1 MNDLIYANGLAKKDV
16 LARFPEAVI
25 EDASDFIHLERFS
38 ITLPDTITEEEYIK
52 AVITLGL
59 GSVSLKVQL
68 MLRESAEEFDKIK
81 KWAGEI
87 K

>member
-1 MNDLIYANGLAKKDV
+1 MNDVIYANGLAEKDV